1 MSAPDQTRADY
12 YAAAQSWA
20 QDREA
25 ARRRSAR
32 LAWSVAGLA
41 CAVAGLEA
49 LALASLA
56 PLKTAVPYTL
66 LVDSHT
72 GYAQMVEGTQ
82 VPSIQ
87 PDAALEQSL
96 LAQYVVARE
105 GYSAGSLPEAYRK
118 VALWSGGMARRDY
131 LAQMASSNPS
141 SPIAV
146 YGRNRQM
153 SVQVASVSPLGK
165 GRAMLRF
172 STRLDGENPQ
182 PWVAI
187 IRYHFA
193 TPPAGLNDRLLNP
206 LGLQVTEYHRDQEAP
221 IVAAQR

>member
-1 MSAPDQTRADY
+1 MSAPDHTRADY
-12 YAAAQSWA
+12 YAAAQNWA

-25 ARRRSAR
+25 ARRRSSR

-66 LVDSHT
+66 LVDSDT
-72 GYAQMVEGTQ
+72 GFAQMVEGTQ
-82 VPSIQ
+82 TPSIQ
-87 PDAALEQSL
+87 PDEALEQSL

-105 GYSAGSLPEAYRK
+105 GYSAGNLPEAYRK

-131 LAQMASSNPS
+131 LAQMAASNPS
-141 SPIAV
+141 SPITL
-146 YGRNRQM
+146 YGRKRQV

-172 STRLDGENPQ
+172 STILDGENPR

-187 IRYHFA
+187 IHYHFA

-206 LGLQVTEYHRDQEAP
+206 LGLQITEYRRDQEAP
-221 IVAAQR
+221 IVAAQP